1 MGVTITDQRQK
12 TMLDRIGE
20 EAASLIENKQY
31 LPFYRSVQIRLEK
44 MGRADEWQ
52 RMIATAKSKANPKRY
67 FATLCK
73 MVKDGTYRFIEKV
86 KEVAKHTASYIADKI
101 RRFSFNEK
109 YQKYWVRQCA
119 NYIDKCSMAGF
130 VCLLELA
137 ERKGMS
143 QQYFARAI
151 QNGMK
156 PQDYYKFKVKTRKG
170 QK

>member
-1 MGVTITDQRQK
+1 MNITVTERRQK
-12 TMLDRIGE
+12 TMLERIGS
-20 EAASLIENKQY
+20 EAAELIENKQY
-31 LPFYRSVQIRLEK
+31 LPFYRSVQIKLEK

-52 RMIATAKSKANPKRY
+52 RMIATAKTKANPKHY
-67 FATLCK
+67 FAVVCK
-73 MVKDGTYRFIEKV
+73 MVKDGTYKFVEKV
-86 KEVAKHTASYIADKI
+86 KEVAKHTASYISDKI
-101 RRFSFNEK
+101 KQFNFNEK

-143 QQYFARAI
+143 QNTFARAI

-156 PQDYYKFKVKTRKG
+156 PQDYYKFSVKGAKS
-170 QK
+170 

>member
-1 MGVTITDQRQK
+1 MNITVTERRQK
-12 TMLDRIGE
+12 TMLARIGS
-20 EAASLIENKQY
+20 EAAELIENKKY
-31 LPFYRSVQIRLEK
+31 LPFFRSVQIKLEK

-52 RMIATAKSKANPKRY
+52 RMIATAKTKANPKQY

-73 MVKDGTYRFIEKV
+73 MVKDGTYKFVEKV
-86 KEVAKHTASYIADKI
+86 KEIAKNTASYVADKI
-101 RRFSFNEK
+101 KRFNFNKK
-109 YQKYWVRQCA
+109 YEKYWVRQCA

-143 QQYFARAI
+143 QKYFAKAI

-156 PQDYYKFKVKTRKG
+156 PQDYYKFSVKGTKS
-170 QK
+170 